1 MDLFEVL
8 PLIVFPNRHM
18 RAVLTWEL
26 LPYLVDICHV
36 LFQVTLLQ
44 TSMTTYVTGD
54 VPNLLMLVFHM
65 GPNVTFESRCIVA
78 VGTLESLVLPP
89 YMHSLDVLIEGPPKH
104 CCVWTLI
111 TFPLLVF
118 LLSMLSFDVRF

>member
-8 PLIVFPNRHM
+8 PLIMFPNRYM

-44 TSMTTYVTGD
+44 TSMTTNVAGD

-65 GPNVTFESRCIVA
+65 VTNVTLESGCIVA
-78 VGTLESLVLPP
+78 VWTLEWLVLHL
-89 YMHSLDVLIEGPPKH
+89 YMHPLDVLIKSPPKH
-104 CCVWTLI
+104 CCIRTLI

-118 LLSMLSFDVRF
+118 CLSMLSLDV

>member
-8 PLIVFPNRHM
+8 PLIMFPNRHM

-26 LPYLVDICHV
+26 LPYLVDVCHV

-54 VPNLLMLVFHM
+54 VPNLFMLVFHM
-65 GPNVTFESRCIVA
+65 VPNVTLESRGIITM
-78 VGTLESLVLPP
+78 GTLEWLVLPP

-111 TFPLLVF
+111 TGE
-118 LLSMLSFDVRF
+118 SS

>member
-8 PLIVFPNRHM
+8 PLIVFPDRYM

-44 TSMTTYVTGD
+44 TSMTTNVTGD
-54 VPNLLMLVFHM
+54 VPNLLMLVFNM
-65 GPNVTFESRCIVA
+65 GPNVTSESRCVVA
-78 VGTLESLVLPP
+78 VGTLEGLVLPP
-89 YMHSLDVLIEGPPKH
+89 YMHSLDVLVEGPPKH
-104 CCVWTLI
+104 CRIRTLI

-118 LLSMLSFDVRF
+118 GL

>member
-8 PLIVFPNRHM
+8 PLIMFPNRYM

-65 GPNVTFESRCIVA
+65 GPNVTSESRCIVA
-78 VGTLESLVLPP
+78 VGTLERLVLPP
-89 YMHSLDVLIEGPPKH
+89 YMHSLDVLIESPPKH
-104 CCVWTLI
+104 CCIRTLI

-118 LLSMLSFDVRF
+118 LLSMLSFDV

>member
-8 PLIVFPNRHM
+8 SLIMFPNRHM

-44 TSMTTYVTGD
+44 TSMTTNVAGD

-65 GPNVTFESRCIVA
+65 VTNVTLESGCIVA
-78 VGTLESLVLPP
+78 VWTLEWLVLHL
-89 YMHSLDVLIEGPPKH
+89 YMHPLDVLIKSPPKH
-104 CCVWTLI
+104 CCIRTLI

-118 LLSMLSFDVRF
+118 CLSMLSLDV